1 MRDFLIKLFG
11 ENTGVS
17 MMRVMSFLAL
27 LAGIAVA
34 FVGISKIPVDYS
46 GISLLV
52 SVFLSAA
59 FGGKVLQKRIE
70 TNGAKSETE
79 VTQRPKTSDQP
90 KIDQPKADDPD
101 QQ

>member
-1 MRDFLIKLFG
+1 MRDFLVKLFG

-17 MMRVMSFLAL
+17 MMRVMSILAL
-27 LAGIAVA
+27 LAGITIA
-34 FVGISKIPVDYS
+34 FVGINKVPIDYS

-59 FGGKVLQKRIE
+59 FGGKVMQKRIE
-70 TNGAKSETE
+70 IDGAKSESE
-79 VTQRPKTSDQP
+79 VTSRPKAA
-90 KIDQPKADDPD
+90 QPKADDPD